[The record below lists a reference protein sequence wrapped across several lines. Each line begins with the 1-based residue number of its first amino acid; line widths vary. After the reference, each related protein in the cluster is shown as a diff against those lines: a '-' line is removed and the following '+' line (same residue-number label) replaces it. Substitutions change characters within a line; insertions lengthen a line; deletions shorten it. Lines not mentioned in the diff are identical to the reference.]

1 MRDIRLYF
9 KSQYMPALFVY
20 VVHHGFCPC
29 ERNARLE
36 YAINDRIVRSSRI
49 PCVGYG
55 IVAYG
60 LYAVGI
66 GGGTYAGYGVAGVA
80 PYGIGIPP

>member
-9 KSQYMPALFVY
+9 KSQYMPALLAY

-29 ERNARLE
+29 G
-36 YAINDRIVRSSRI
+36 INRI

-80 PYGIGIPP
+80 P

>member
-1 MRDIRLYF
+1 MIEL
-9 KSQYMPALFVY
+9 
-20 VVHHGFCPC
+20 
-29 ERNARLE
+29 
-36 YAINDRIVRSSRI
+36 RSPRI

-80 PYGIGIPP
+80 P